1 MSYYLLFYHVV
12 ADYAVRRTP
21 YREEHLNLAREANR
35 RGELI
40 LGGAVSEPADM
51 AVLVF
56 RCSDKTVIEEFIQAD
71 PYVRH
76 GLVRRWEIRSWN
88 VVIE

>member
-1 MSYYLLFYHVV
+1 MNYYLLIYHVV
-12 ADYAVRRTP
+12 DDYVERRTP
-21 YREEHLNLAREANR
+21 YREEHLRLAREAHN

-40 LGGAVSEPADM
+40 LGGALAEPMDK

-56 RCSDKTVIEEFIQAD
+56 RSPDKTIIEDFIHND
-71 PYVRH
+71 PYVLH
-76 GLVRRWEIRSWN
+76 GLVPHWEIRSWN